1 MRAVDEAICPTATRV
16 ILADWRREVKEN
28 NLDEFYKGIE
38 RQMKQAL
45 RNIFDGVMQDELV
58 VYTGA
63 QWNEKNKQRIDYR
76 NGYRYRDLLTPYGSL
91 NQIAVPRLRR
101 GQFKTRVFANY
112 QRRMKAVDRAL
123 KDIFLAGVST
133 RRVGEALSCL
143 IDAPV
148 SATTVSKVTRELD
161 SQVRQ
166 FQNRNLL
173 DEYQYLILDG
183 INLKVKEG
191 LKYRKK
197 AVLVAYGITF
207 LGLREIISFR
217 QVPRENKTSWLAML
231 NDLYRR
237 GLTGKNLKL
246 ITVDGHKGLISA
258 LDEVYPFIPVQRC
271 WAHKLRNVVNYLSR
285 RHQKQCSHEAAKIY
299 NAATRQQAIVQFK
312 LWKRKWIRIS
322 QTAVHCLEKD
332 LATML
337 NFFDCPKEHRKK
349 IRTTNAIE
357 RAFREVRRRV
367 RTMNVFSNA
376 ASCDRIMFAVL
387 NHLNKH
393 WKDHPF
399 KKFNQLEQGAC

>member
-1 MRAVDEAICPTATRV
+1 MSIVDEKVLPVTTRT
-16 ILADWRREVKEN
+16 ILADWRREVKRDN
-28 NLDEFYKGIE
+28 IDEFSRGIKQ
-38 RQMKQAL
+38 QMKETL
-45 RNIFDGVMQDELV
+45 RNIFDSIMREELT
-58 VYTGA
+58 VYTGT
-63 QWNEKNKQRIDYR
+63 QWNEKTSQRIDYR
-76 NGYRYRDLLTPYGSL
+76 NGYRYRDLLTPYGNL
-91 NQIAVPRLRR
+91 DKIAVPRLRQGKFR
-101 GQFKTRVFANY
+101 TKVFSNY

-148 SATTVSKVTRELD
+148 SATTVSKVTKELD
-161 SQVRQ
+161 IQVRQ

-207 LGLREIISFR
+207 LGLKEIISFR
-217 QVPRENKTSWLAML
+217 QVPRETKPAWFNAL

-237 GLTGKNLKL
+237 GLTGKNLRL
-246 ITVDGHKGLISA
+246 ITVDGHKGLLSA
-258 LDEVYPFIPVQRC
+258 LDEVYPFVPVQRC
-271 WAHKLRNVVNYLSR
+271 WAHKSRNVVNYLSR
-285 RHQKQCSHEAAKIY
+285 RYQKKCSREAALIY
-299 NAATRQQAIVQFK
+299 NASSRQEALEQFK
-312 LWKRKWIRIS
+312 LWKHKWTKIS
-322 QTAVHCLEKD
+322 QVAVHCLEKD
-332 LATML
+332 LAAML
-337 NFFDCPKEHRKK
+337 NFLACPKEHWKK

-357 RAFREVRRRV
+357 RSFREVRRRV

-376 ASCDRIMFAVL
+376 TSCDRIMFAVL

-393 WKDHPF
+393 WKERPF
-399 KKFNQLEQGAC
+399 KKFNQLE

>member
-1 MRAVDEAICPTATRV
+1 MSIVDAKVLPVTTRT
-16 ILADWRREVKEN
+16 ILADWRREVKRDN
-28 NLDEFYKGIE
+28 IDEFSKGIKQ
-38 RQMKQAL
+38 QMKEAL
-45 RNIFDGVMQDELV
+45 RNIFDSIMREEIM
-58 VYTGA
+58 VYTGT
-63 QWNEKNKQRIDYR
+63 QWNEKNSERIDYR
-76 NGYRYRDLLTPYGSL
+76 NGYRYRDLLTPYGNL
-91 NQIAVPRLRR
+91 DKITVPRLRQGKFR
-101 GQFKTRVFANY
+101 TQVFSNY

-143 IDAPV
+143 IDAPI
-148 SATTVSKVTRELD
+148 SASTVSKVTKELD
-161 SQVRQ
+161 IQVRR
-166 FQNRNLL
+166 FQNRSLL

-217 QVPRENKTSWLAML
+217 QVPRETKSSWLAML

-237 GLTGKNLKL
+237 GLTGKNLRL
-246 ITVDGHKGLISA
+246 ISVDGHKGLLSA
-258 LDEVYPFIPVQRC
+258 LDEVYPFMPVQRC
-271 WAHKLRNVVNYLSR
+271 WAHKLRNVVNYLPR
-285 RHQKQCSHEAAKIY
+285 KHQKACSKDAAMIYTASSRQEAI
-299 NAATRQQAIVQFK
+299 NQFK
-312 LWKRKWIRIS
+312 FWKRKWVRIS
-322 QTAVHCLEKD
+322 ESAVHCLEKD
-332 LATML
+332 LASML
-337 NFFDCPKEHRKK
+337 YFFDHPGEHRKK

-367 RTMNVFSNA
+367 RTMNIFSNS

-393 WKDHPF
+393 WKERPF
-399 KKFNQLEQGAC
+399 KRFNQLEQE

>member
-1 MRAVDEAICPTATRV
+1 MSIVDEKVLPVTTRT

-28 NLDEFYKGIE
+28 DIDSLWKGIE
-38 RQMKQAL
+38 RQMKEAL
-45 RNIFDGVMQDELV
+45 KTFCEEIMRDELII
-58 VYTGA
+58 YTGT
-63 QWNEKNKQRIDYR
+63 QWNEKNNKRIDYR
-76 NGYRYRDLLTPYGSL
+76 NGYRYRDLLTPQGNVNL
-91 NQIAVPRLRR
+91 KVPRLR
-101 GQFKTRVFANY
+101 GHSFKTTVFKNY
-112 QRRMKAVDRAL
+112 QRRMKAVDMAL

-148 SATTVSKVTRELD
+148 SATTVSKVTKELNI
-161 SQVRQ
+161 QVKR

-197 AVLVAYGITF
+197 AVLTAYGITF

-217 QVPRENKTSWLAML
+217 QVPQESKTSWLSML

-237 GLTGKNLKL
+237 GLTGKNLRL

-258 LDEVYPFIPVQRC
+258 LDEVYPFTPVQRC
-271 WAHKLRNVVNYLSR
+271 WAHKLRNVVNYLPR
-285 RHQKQCSHEAAKIY
+285 KHQKKCSFDAALIYSASSRQEAI
-299 NAATRQQAIVQFK
+299 NQFK
-312 LWKRKWIRIS
+312 LWKRKWIKIS
-322 QTAVHCLEKD
+322 HEAVRCLEKD
-332 LATML
+332 LATMFS
-337 NFFDCPKEHRKK
+337 FFDCPKEHRKK
-349 IRTTNAIE
+349 VRTTNAIE

-393 WKDHPF
+393 WKERPF
-399 KKFNQLEQGAC
+399 KKFNQLEQSAC